1 MPPSRPLPIGYAS
14 VQTFA
19 GRSANSSI
27 PFLAGLRAGGGS
39 GRCRLPSTKMPYSS
53 PLPGYVTAT
62 CTGLSAEMGA
72 SKNCVLPPCMTTRS
86 LFWMRSMIHPSPL
99 PGTSLSRSL
108 AVSTPAVR
116 IVARNVKPR
125 GNFAVRTASHLS
137 PALGTPDQSG
147 FTDGFTPLAAASIV
161 LGVSTVE
168 YMAASRNSPFS
179 LSPPRELTPN
189 ETGSSGFT
197 GSPPANIGNAAAAT
211 IAANTT
217 ADKATNGFLI
227 VYSLN
232 YLCGPSHIPRKTL

>member
-1 MPPSRPLPIGYAS
+1 M
-14 VQTFA
+14 
-19 GRSANSSI
+19 
-27 PFLAGLRAGGGS
+27 
-39 GRCRLPSTKMPYSS
+39 
-53 PLPGYVTAT
+53 

-168 YMAASRNSPFS
+168 YTAASRNSPFS

-197 GSPPANIGNAAAAT
+197 GSPPANVGNAAAAK
-211 IAANTT
+211 ITT
-217 ADKATNGFLI
+217 MLFIMAQPIETRHF
-227 VYSLN
+227 YST
-232 YLCGPSHIPRKTL
+232 KTLMSATTGWMPFGAPFTRRRSSSARTRGVST